1 MATADV
7 RILGHRGSP
16 RQARENTVESF
27 RIALLEGADGFE
39 TDLRRLADGT
49 IVVFH
54 DAAIDGV
61 PIATM
66 TIEAMHARVPDV
78 ATLDDLATFSKRCTI
93 VLEIKESGFEPEI
106 LERVRGWNP
115 ERPVIF
121 SSFRRDV
128 LDRLAQLGSPFDL
141 GIVTD
146 EPIDDPLHELRDR
159 AARWFFP
166 HESLVTRDL
175 VRRLRSADLG
185 VIPWTVNLQSM
196 WETLAEIG
204 CDAWITDRPAESVQ
218 WRAAHTSG

>member
-49 IVVFH
+49 IAVFH

-66 TIEAMHARVPDV
+66 TIDSIRARVPDL
-78 ATLDDLATFSKRCTI
+78 ATLDDLATFSQRCTI

-115 ERPVIF
+115 EGRLIL
-121 SSFRRDV
+121 SSFRRQV
-128 LDRLAQLGSPFDL
+128 IARLARLGSPFDL
-141 GIVTD
+141 GLVTD
-146 EPIDDPLHELRDR
+146 EPMDDPLLALREHS
-159 AARWFFP
+159 ARWFFP
-166 HESLVTRDL
+166 HESLVTADL
-175 VRRLRSADLG
+175 VGHLRTADIG
-185 VIPWTVNLQSM
+185 VIPWTVNLQTM
-196 WETLAEIG
+196 WGKLAEIG
-204 CDAWITDRPAESVQ
+204 CNGWITDRPAESIQ